1 MVTAT
6 RVDKDGKT
14 RKLKNLSP
22 GKCSFPFKYRRKDVF
37 TCQVRQDGEWC
48 ATSVDSD
55 KRMKTWGYCKTKKNC
70 SPDKILNP
78 KTGRCVSKNGEIG
91 KKLMNKTIN
100 HKKTLNYKK
109 TLNHKYP
116 TKPKQTKKNMKSD
129 KNKLLNA
136 KRNDILENIRVEG
149 KNLDCKIFSN
159 KSSKLKFLGSG
170 VANRVYLS
178 CVNPECKRR
187 VAVRLM
193 AISDDINYDSKHPN
207 KLELRAYDKFNQLLV
222 DNITQ
227 HVPYKINNF
236 QCNVNDLLKTNIKNN
251 AIDFRH
257 RFIMTEIKNNVD
269 ILITEFCKFGH
280 AKGFLNKNMY
290 KMSDRDLRIFIFQFM
305 AGLVTLQ
312 FHIPEF
318 KHNDIHSENILVGN
332 YNLKDKK
339 GVGTNKY
346 IKYIMFGEEF
356 YVPLREY
363 CVKIYDFDTMYG
375 RNFKNNKLLDNIY
388 KEVGVTSNPNPVFDY
403 HLGMNSLF
411 NINDFNPNKHSETI
425 NFFSAQIPEKY
436 RGGQNMYL
444 SYARLTN
451 YKTNYNLDNT
461 NLVPHDIRTPSD
473 VLLNNSYFDEFRQK
487 PDNCIIVDTID
498 TKIPAYDKI
507 KHLKYMFK

>member
-6 RVDKDGKT
+6 RVDKDGKK
-14 RKLKNLSP
+14 RNLKNLSP
-22 GKCSFPFKYRRKDVF
+22 GNCSFPFKYRRRDVYK
-37 TCQVRQDGEWC
+37 CQVRKDGEWC

-55 KRMKTWGYCKTKKNC
+55 KKMKTWAYCNTKKNC
-70 SPDKILNP
+70 LPEKILNP
-78 KTGRCVSKNGEIG
+78 ATGRCVSKNGNIG
-91 KKLMNKTIN
+91 KKLLQKNKQQ
-100 HKKTLNYKK
+100 KKN
-109 TLNHKYP
+109 
-116 TKPKQTKKNMKSD
+116 TKPKKTTQTKKNKIKKNMKPD

-193 AISDDINYDSKHPN
+193 TISGDLNYDSKHPN

-227 HVPYKINNF
+227 HVPYKITNF
-236 QCNVNDLLKTNIKNN
+236 QCNVNDLLRTNIKNN

-257 RFIMTEIKNNVD
+257 RFIMSEIKNNVD
-269 ILITEFCKFGH
+269 ILITELCKFGH
-280 AKGFLNKNMY
+280 ARGFLNKNMY

-305 AGLVTLQ
+305 TGLVTLQ
-312 FHIPEF
+312 YHIPGF

-332 YNLKDKK
+332 YNLKEKK
-339 GVGTNKY
+339 SVGTNKY
-346 IKYIMFGEEF
+346 IKYVLFGQDF

-363 CVKIYDFDTMYG
+363 CVKIYDFDTMNG
-375 RNFKNNKLLDNIY
+375 RDFKNSKLLDSIY
-388 KEVGVTSNPNPVFDY
+388 KQVGVTSKPNPVFDY

-411 NINDFNPNKHSETI
+411 NVNDFNTSKHTETL

-461 NLVPHDIRTPSD
+461 NLVPHEIKTPCD
-473 VLLNNSYFDEFRQK
+473 VLLNNSYFDDFRQK
-487 PDNCIIVDTID
+487 PDNCIIVDIID